1 MPADMFLSPEKPLTC
16 RQGTWAMPVQAT
28 SGAPPPGCT
37 RLGARSVVV
46 ADVVASILEGLVGG
60 VGREACGSK
69 RRRRKKEG
77 GGEEGGEREP
87 MLERRPSGAVS
98 KERRID
104 HLNGLEMV
112 FVPPLP
118 APSFIHAFM
127 HSFTHGVLKAYY
139 PPRQV
144 ERWMLQIQ
152 WGRFPRSHRP
162 RSLRFAGRRLLT
174 EWHTGDDGGARGAEQ
189 AHDGGPSPSL
199 GTGVL
204 RQVKVQGVSSIVPLS
219 CSRVLRT
226 LLCD

>member
-1 MPADMFLSPEKPLTC
+1 
-16 RQGTWAMPVQAT
+16 
-28 SGAPPPGCT
+28 
-37 RLGARSVVV
+37 
-46 ADVVASILEGLVGG
+46 
-60 VGREACGSK
+60 
-69 RRRRKKEG
+69 
-77 GGEEGGEREP
+77 
-87 MLERRPSGAVS
+87 MLERHPSGAVS

-152 WGRFPRSHRP
+152 WGQFPRSHRP

-174 EWHTGDDGGARGAEQ
+174 ECHTGDDGGARGAEQ

-204 RQVKVQGVSSIVPLS
+204 RQVKVQGVSSIVLLS